1 LSTNKIG
8 IRIAALITG
17 IIYLLLVFLAFRFA
31 KRFFV
36 LGFIGNIFIIFSFSN
51 VRKNLL
57 KPGLILLIISNYALA
72 VSNFAEK
79 VIGSLKL
86 GKTFNIFIETIPW
99 LFLLIFLFLIVFE
112 NNFRIRKKEKEENY

>member
-1 LSTNKIG
+1 MSTNKIG